1 MDVLIE
7 STRKFEK
14 ELGRLSESERIKV
27 VKSINECA
35 GQSSTQ
41 AADGYRKLDPLSQP
55 LGLDEYES
63 SLYVLKASQKIR
75 VILSIDEDPIFNR
88 VVLTLFR
95 AVRHD
100 DLDAAQKDIA
110 ESLYQGLLHRNREP
124 VPTA

>member
-1 MDVLIE
+1 M
-7 STRKFEK
+7 
-14 ELGRLSESERIKV
+14 